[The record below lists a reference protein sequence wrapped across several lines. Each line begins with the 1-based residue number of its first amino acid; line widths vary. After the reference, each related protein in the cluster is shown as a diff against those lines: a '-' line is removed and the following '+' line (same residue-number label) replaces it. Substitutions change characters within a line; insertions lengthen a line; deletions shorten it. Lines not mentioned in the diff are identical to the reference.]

1 MTLCDKLVKLRKRK
15 NLSQMDVAEQLD
27 VSRQAVSRWEAGTSK
42 PSTDNIRLLCKIYDV
57 TIDYLLDESEDEP
70 PEIVPIG
77 PSVES
82 RPVREILEKKNLW
95 IKWLVISLI
104 ALALLVSGYYLYE
117 NSHQESSV
125 NLHEIQK
132 QEDVLDENSKF
143 NLNWE

>member
-104 ALALLVSGYYLYE
+104 AFALLVSGYYFYE

>member
-95 IKWLVISLI
+95 IKWLVISFI
-104 ALALLVSGYYLYE
+104 AFALLVSGYYLYE
-117 NSHQESSV
+117 NSHQESFV